1 MYHTAD
7 VNHKLRDY
15 FEYITCINQSIG
27 KCIFV
32 TRVYVYV
39 CMCVCVSVSVGE
51 CECEC
56 MCVWCVWGVGGGGL
70 SGYVGMWGE
79 RVKHRAMILCD
90 GAVDTHRK
98 K

>member
-15 FEYITCINQSIG
+15 LEYITCINQSIG

-39 CMCVCVSVSVGE
+39 CVCVSVSVGE

-56 MCVWCVWGVGGGGL
+56 MCVWCVWGVGGGAEWVC
-70 SGYVGMWGE
+70 GYVGGWVGRE
-79 RVKHRAMILCD
+79 
-90 GAVDTHRK
+90 G
-98 K
+98 